1 MEQQKKSIPVVPI
14 VFGVIAAALVAVVLF
29 GGGSDV
35 DGEAIAY
42 GEVQVTGSQIVR
54 LPEGGADPAL
64 GAPMPEVVGADFAG
78 NAVSIVNDGTPK
90 LLLFL
95 AHW

>member
-1 MEQQKKSIPVVPI
+1 VEQQKKSIPIVPI
-14 VFGVIAAALVAVVLF
+14 VFVVIAAALVAVVLL
-29 GGGSDV
+29 GGGSD
-35 DGEAIAY
+35 DTGEAIAY
-42 GEVQVTGSQIVR
+42 GPVEVTGSIAR

-64 GAPMPEVVGADFAG
+64 GAPMPEAVGADFAG
-78 NAVSIVNDGTPK
+78 NTVSIDNDGRPK

>member
-1 MEQQKKSIPVVPI
+1 MEQQKKSIPIVPI
-14 VFGVIAAALVAVVLF
+14 VFVVIAAALVAVVLL
-29 GGGSDV
+29 GGGSGDT
-35 DGEAIAY
+35 GEAIAY
-42 GEVQVTGSQIVR
+42 GPVEVTGSPIAR

-78 NAVSIVNDGTPK
+78 NTVSIVNDGRPK

>member
-1 MEQQKKSIPVVPI
+1 MEQQKKSLPVIPI
-14 VFGVIAAALVAVVLF
+14 VFVVIAAALVAVVLF
-29 GGGSDV
+29 GGGSGEE
-35 DGEAIAY
+35 GEAIAY
-42 GEVQVTGSQIVR
+42 GQVEITGSPIAR
-54 LPEGGADPAL
+54 LPEGGNDPSN

-78 NAVSIVNDGTPK
+78 NTVSIVNDGTPK

>member
-1 MEQQKKSIPVVPI
+1 MDQQKKSIPVVPI
-14 VFGVIAAALVAVVLF
+14 VFVVIAAALVAVVLL

-35 DGEAIAY
+35 TGEAIAF
-42 GEVQVTGSQIVR
+42 GEVEVTGSPITR
-54 LPEGGADPAL
+54 LPEGGDDPSL
-64 GAPMPEVVGADFAG
+64 GAPMPEAVGADFAG
-78 NAVSIVNDGTPK
+78 NTVSIVNDGRPK

>member
-1 MEQQKKSIPVVPI
+1 MEQQKKSLPVIPI
-14 VFGVIAAALVAVVLF
+14 VFGVIAAALVAVVLL

-35 DGEAIAY
+35 EGEAIAY
-42 GEVQVTGSQIVR
+42 GEVEVTGNSLAR
-54 LPEGGADPAL
+54 LPEGGADPSL
-64 GAPMPEVVGADFAG
+64 GAPTPEVVGADFAG
-78 NAVSIVNDGTPK
+78 NTVSIVNDGRPK